1 MRDGVMLW
9 VVDAIATG
17 VVMDG
22 WVVGWMDV
30 EVLITTVV
38 IVQE

>member
-1 MRDGVMLW
+1 MIDGVMLY
-9 VVDAIATG
+9 VVEDMATDG
-17 VVMDG
+17 VMDG

-30 EVLITTVV
+30 EVLIATVE

>member
-1 MRDGVMLW
+1 VIDGVMLY
-9 VVDAIATG
+9 VVEDMATDG
-17 VVMDG
+17 VMDG

-30 EVLITTVV
+30 EVLIATVV

>member
-1 MRDGVMLW
+1 MLYVAVVEDMATDGVM
-9 VVDAIATG
+9 DR
-17 VVMDG
+17 

-38 IVQE
+38 IVQEQS

>member
-1 MRDGVMLW
+1 MLYVVEDMATDG
-9 VVDAIATG
+9 
-17 VVMDG
+17 VMDG

-30 EVLITTVV
+30 EVLIATVV